1 MRKSRG
7 MPLDRQ
13 QIIAATFDL
22 LREGGLDGLSMR
34 KLAKRLDVQ
43 GATLYHHFASKRVL
57 LDHIVEELLAPSW
70 RNPLPGEDWRAWM
83 LAISTL
89 TRDGML
95 SCKDGAILC
104 AGGAPTG
111 SERSQRLVQTTY
123 QPLLEVGF
131 DHTQATFIRMAAY
144 RFTLGWTIDEQ
155 ASLAAKRGRGV
166 TGSDEAFQFGLSALI
181 RGFPDPEPQT

>member
-1 MRKSRG
+1 

-22 LREGGLDGLSMR
+22 LREGGLAGLSMR
-34 KLAKRLDVQ
+34 TLAKRLDVQ

-57 LDHIVEELLAPSW
+57 LDHVAEELLAPSW
-70 RNPLPGEDWRAWM
+70 RDPLPGEDWRRWI

-89 TRDGML
+89 TRGAML

-104 AGGAPTG
+104 AGGGPTG
-111 SERSQRLVQTTY
+111 TERSQRLIQTLY

-131 DHTQATFIRMAAY
+131 AHSQARFIRMSAY

-155 ASLAAKRGRGV
+155 ASLAAKRSREV
-166 TGSDEAFQFGLSALI
+166 TAADDAFHFGLSALI
-181 RGFPDPEPQT
+181 RGFPDPDPQT